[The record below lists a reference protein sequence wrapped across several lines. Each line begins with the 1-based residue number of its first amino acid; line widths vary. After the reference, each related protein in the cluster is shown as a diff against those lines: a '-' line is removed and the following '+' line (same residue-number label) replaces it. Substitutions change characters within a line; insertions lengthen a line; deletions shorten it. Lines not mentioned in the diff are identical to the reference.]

1 MSDETTAIVAV
12 LGGIALFTTVLS
24 IVAVRVRKAGDAQS
38 LALRASDVVAQTG
51 DLLVGP
57 GFFWA
62 VWQKTTALAEMTLL
76 IRNDRDEVVSTV
88 VKPNVVLDGVLMRF
102 DLDGTRYE
110 ICKPTL
116 MTNRTHLHAVGQ
128 DNVLLSAEHTTF
140 TTTFFRG
147 DGTAELC
154 TVPSLSA
161 LTRALPVRVAD
172 REIGKLIIGLRQDS
186 TTRILTLPD
195 DRYSRL
201 EQLFLLAS

>member
-1 MSDETTAIVAV
+1 VAEDD
-12 LGGIALFTTVLS
+12 S
-24 IVAVRVRKAGDAQS
+24 
-38 LALRASDVVAQTG
+38 
-51 DLLVGP
+51 VGP
-57 GFFWA
+57 
-62 VWQKTTALAEMTLL
+62 
-76 IRNDRDEVVSTV
+76 D
-88 VKPNVVLDGVLMRF
+88 
-102 DLDGTRYE
+102 
-110 ICKPTL
+110 
-116 MTNRTHLHAVGQ
+116 AVGQ
-128 DNVLLSAEHTTF
+128 DDVLLSAEHTTF

-154 TVPSLSA
+154 TVPSMSA